1 MAEIKCYAL
10 TVPITEIWDVWMQD
24 GTCGKEFYDSLDMV
38 GVNID
43 DKIGAVHF
51 LFRDPMRRK
60 FAYEAIHEKY
70 PDTMCAYMV
79 PIAKVDEKYIN
90 KRPTWGK

>member
-24 GTCGKEFYDSLDMV
+24 DTCGKKFYDSLDMV

-51 LFRDPMRRK
+51 LFRDPMLRK
-60 FAYEAIHEKY
+60 RAYDIIHERY
-70 PDTMCAYMV
+70 PNTLCAYMV

-90 KRPTWGK
+90 KGPTWGK

>member
-24 GTCGKEFYDSLDMV
+24 KTCDKAFFDSLEML
-38 GVNID
+38 GVNVD
-43 DKIGAVHF
+43 ENIGAVHM
-51 LFRDPMRRK
+51 LFRDPMLRK
-60 FAYEAIHEKY
+60 RAYDIIHDRY
-70 PDTMCAYMV
+70 PNTMCAYMV

-90 KRPTWGK
+90 KRPAWEK